1 MNTKKENDKKRVGI
15 ISIHYGVNFGSSLQA
30 FALSN
35 YIKNRY
41 GFGVEIINYIPPRY
55 RFSRLYKIS
64 LKNGFNELLHKI
76 IRYIRYYF
84 VDNKYKRFLSNISRV
99 SPVLYTTKEAEL
111 RYQNYDYLIAG
122 SDQIWNSDYN
132 EGIDTMYYLGFAH
145 EHTKKIAYAAS
156 MGKTEFTKKE
166 WDLQKQLLKDFFR
179 ISYREKNMLSLME
192 THGILGGQLVLDPTF
207 LLTSENWSRIQKK
220 PTDCPTDFL
229 LMYFLDTDSQDLLNC
244 AYKIAQQKG
253 LKTVLICNG
262 RKSRFKNI
270 DYIAANLTPDY
281 YIWLFRNANY
291 IVTNSFHGVSF
302 SINLAKQFSVFRRDK
317 YNSRLESILSLME
330 LTDRYITIDEYSSAF
345 AMIDYSNVNR
355 KKQELREKSIQFLD
369 EALS

>member
-1 MNTKKENDKKRVGI
+1 
-15 ISIHYGVNFGSSLQA
+15 
-30 FALSN
+30 
-35 YIKNRY
+35 
-41 GFGVEIINYIPPRY
+41 
-55 RFSRLYKIS
+55 
-64 LKNGFNELLHKI
+64 
-76 IRYIRYYF
+76 
-84 VDNKYKRFLSNISRV
+84 
-99 SPVLYTTKEAEL
+99 
-111 RYQNYDYLIAG
+111 
-122 SDQIWNSDYN
+122 
-132 EGIDTMYYLGFAH
+132 
-145 EHTKKIAYAAS
+145 
-156 MGKTEFTKKE
+156 
-166 WDLQKQLLKDFFR
+166 
-179 ISYREKNMLSLME
+179 
-192 THGILGGQLVLDPTF
+192 
-207 LLTSENWSRIQKK
+207 
-220 PTDCPTDFL
+220 
-229 LMYFLDTDSQDLLNC
+229 MYFLDTDSQDLLNC

-355 KKQELREKSIQFLD
+355 EKQELRERSIQFLD